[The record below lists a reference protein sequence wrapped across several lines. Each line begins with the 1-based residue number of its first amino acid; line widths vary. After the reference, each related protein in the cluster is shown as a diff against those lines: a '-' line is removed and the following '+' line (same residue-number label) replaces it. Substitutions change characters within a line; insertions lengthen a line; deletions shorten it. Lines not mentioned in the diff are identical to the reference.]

1 MENGTLQQF
10 NTSYKDIANNTG
22 ISETQVYRVM
32 NGEREGKAQ
41 HKALIRNYLESKGV
55 PMEVIW
61 QFPAFQGGSKM
72 LKELI
77 EKDVFNVSL
86 SDRKEVFES
95 ESFQI
100 AIAVM
105 REALELRKF
114 VAIIGES
121 GAGKTSLVK
130 YLEDMSYLDNNVII
144 SNMHNH
150 DFEKVRARNIYE
162 ALLFD
167 IDPNEGPKRST
178 EALIRQVRQI
188 LASLHKEG
196 KKVVLVVDEAHH
208 INSKTLLALK
218 DVWESTVGFSR
229 LVGVILLGQEPL
241 NSKLNEPRV
250 KEVNNRVERVHLKS
264 IKTKEEA
271 KEYVEHLCA
280 LKEVELNN
288 CIHEDVY
295 DEIALKSQSFLS
307 INVRMKKGIH
317 NAILANSDKLTR
329 LAFKNI

>member
-10 NTSYKDIANNTG
+10 NTSYKDIAKEIG
-22 ISETQVYRVM
+22 ISETQVYRIL
-32 NGEREGKAQ
+32 NGERVGKPT
-41 HKALIRNYLESKGV
+41 HKALIRRHLEEKGV
-55 PMEVIW
+55 PMEIIW

-86 SDRKEVFES
+86 SERKEVFES
-95 ESFQI
+95 ESFRV
-100 AIAVM
+100 AISVM
-105 REALELRKF
+105 KEALILRKF

-130 YLEDMSYLDNNVII
+130 YLEDLMFMDNNMII

-188 LASLHKEG
+188 LSSLFKEG

-264 IKTKEEA
+264 IGNKDEA
-271 KEYVEHLCA
+271 KEYIDHLCSIKG
-280 LKEVELNN
+280 LELDN

-295 DEIALKSQSFLS
+295 EEIATKAQSFLN

-329 LAFKNI
+329 MAFRNI